1 MAIRSLLRLAPL
13 ALAIHV
19 PKNLGYGAL
28 AALVGGETMGIPLP
42 GESALIVA
50 GILANHGHLKIELVI
65 AIAAAAAIVGD
76 NVGFWIGRRG
86 GRWLLEL
93 KGPLAHHRARA
104 LERGEEIFQ
113 RHGGKT
119 VFFGRWFAGLRIA
132 SAWLAGVNR
141 MRWPT
146 FIFYNAAGGIAWAT
160 SVGLLAYYAGHSA
173 DTLLS
178 TLGIAGLAG
187 IAVGITVLVV
197 WRRRR
202 RREQAAVKADP
213 SSPSLEAD
221 PSSSGIDNE
230 GR

>member
-13 ALAIHV
+13 VFAIHV

-28 AALVGGETMGIPLP
+28 AALVAGETMGIPLP

-50 GILANHGHLKIELVI
+50 GALANHGHLKIELVI
-65 AIAAAAAIVGD
+65 AIAAGAAIVGD

-86 GRWLLEL
+86 GRWLLGL
-93 KGPLAHHRARA
+93 PGPLARHRTRA
-104 LERGEEIFQ
+104 LERGEEIFR

-141 MRWPT
+141 MRWPA
-146 FIFYNAAGGIAWAT
+146 FLVYNAAGGIAWAT
-160 SVGLLAYYAGHSA
+160 SVGLIAYYAGHSA
-173 DTLLS
+173 GSVLS

-187 IAVGITVLVV
+187 IAVAIAVFVV

-202 RREQAAVKADP
+202 RQTEVGLD
-213 SSPSLEAD
+213 AD
-221 PSSSGIDNE
+221 PSSSGIDVE